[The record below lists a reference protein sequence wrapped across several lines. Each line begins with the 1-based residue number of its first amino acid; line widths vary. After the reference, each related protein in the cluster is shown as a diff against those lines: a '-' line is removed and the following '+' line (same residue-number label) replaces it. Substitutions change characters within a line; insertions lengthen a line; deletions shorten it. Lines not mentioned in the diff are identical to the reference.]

1 MHSMIENNK
10 VHYDK
15 TIEFLKKDIESL
27 RTGRVS
33 PSLVESVKVES
44 YGTVSDLVQLAS
56 ISTPEPQTIAIKPW
70 DKSILKNIERALISS
85 DLNVNPV
92 VDSDLV
98 RLNFPA
104 LTEES
109 RKDLVKILH
118 KKLEETRIT
127 LKSQREKIKDTVVN
141 AEKAKE
147 ITEDDPFQALK
158 ELDEMTKEYN
168 EKIKVLG
175 DEKEQEI
182 MKV

>member
-1 MHSMIENNK
+1 MHTMIESNK
-10 VHYDK
+10 AHYDK
-15 TIEFLKKDIESL
+15 TIEFLKTDIESL
-27 RTGRVS
+27 RTGRIS
-33 PSLVESVKVES
+33 PSLVETIKVES

-56 ISTPEPQTIAIKPW
+56 ISAPEPQTIAIKPW
-70 DKSILKNIERALISS
+70 DKGILKDIERALMSS

-147 ITEDDPFQALK
+147 ITEDDRFQALK

-168 EKIKVLG
+168 EKIKLLG
-175 DEKEQEI
+175 TEKEQEI